1 MNHLVEIEWFCYE
14 TEDRRL
20 LDSHAKELFTSVR
33 PRKAGKAPPLKPDA
47 SEPQTAAIPFVTWHS
62 RFCPWIH
69 HLYVSETV
77 DFSRIYQPF
86 GTACPV
92 VFASWFSSSDDA
104 NCQATLEVRQ
114 GQGVRQAVERKKK
127 CPGGWRKLKSNEWAG
142 IFRGMDFEVW
152 TVQQESFGVS
162 EQSTGATVLA
172 SLKPS
177 MWSSN

>member
-47 SEPQTAAIPFVTWHS
+47 SEPQTAAYASPPFVTWHNHF
-62 RFCPWIH
+62 RPWIH
-69 HLYVSETV
+69 RLSVSETV
-77 DFSRIYQPF
+77 NFSRIYQPF
-86 GTACPV
+86 GTACPE

-104 NCQATLEVRQ
+104 NCQATLVARQ
-114 GQGVRQAVERKKK
+114 GRSGRQPGRRKNKK
-127 CPGGWRKLKSNEWAG
+127 NPGGLRKLKSNEWAG

-152 TVQQESFGVS
+152 NVQQEQ
-162 EQSTGATVLA
+162 ESTGATVLE
-172 SLKPS
+172 SLKLN
-177 MWSSN
+177 MWLSN

>member
-1 MNHLVEIEWFCYE
+1 MVLWQKKNREHSR
-14 TEDRRL
+14 TL

-69 HLYVSETV
+69 HLSVSETV

-86 GTACPV
+86 GTACPE

-104 NCQATLEVRQ
+104 NCPATLVARQ
-114 GQGVRQAVERKKK
+114 GRSGRQPGRRKNKK
-127 CPGGWRKLKSNEWAG
+127 NPGGLRKLKSNEWAG